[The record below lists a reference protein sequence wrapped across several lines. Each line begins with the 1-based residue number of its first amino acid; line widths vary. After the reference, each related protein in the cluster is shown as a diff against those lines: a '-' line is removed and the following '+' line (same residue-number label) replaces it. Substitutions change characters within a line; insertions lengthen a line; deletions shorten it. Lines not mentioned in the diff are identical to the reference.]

1 MLKLTHFDKKG
12 RAKMVDVSKKGET
25 LREAV
30 VRGSIFMNPKTF
42 KSILFGKIAKGDV
55 LAVAKVAGIMA
66 AKKTSEI
73 IPMCHPLNLSHV
85 EINFYPFEKES
96 RIDIEAKVKIK
107 APTGV
112 EMEGFVAVAT
122 AGLTIYDMCKAIDRG
137 IVLSNIHLVK
147 KTGGK
152 SGTYVRA
159 IHACTPKCD
168 VSARRHESPVK
179 SSVGDGLPPA
189 QKGLWPRGK
198 PFGTGARS
206 SKSSK

>member
-1 MLKLTHFDKKG
+1 MVRLTHFDKKG
-12 RAKMVDVSKKGET
+12 RAKMVDISKKAET

-30 VRGSIFMNPKTF
+30 VRGSVFMGPNTF
-42 KSILFGKIAKGDV
+42 KSIMSGEISKGDV
-55 LAVAKVAGIMA
+55 FAVAKVAGIMA

-85 EINFYPFEKES
+85 EINFIPFEKGS

-107 APTGV
+107 AKTGV

-137 IVLSNIHLVK
+137 MVLSNIHLIK

-152 SGTYVRA
+152 SGTYQV
-159 IHACTPKCD
+159 
-168 VSARRHESPVK
+168 
-179 SSVGDGLPPA
+179 
-189 QKGLWPRGK
+189 
-198 PFGTGARS
+198 RS
-206 SKSSK
+206 SELGVRSSRNL

>member
-1 MLKLTHFDKKG
+1 MSSVLKIRSFGFRNCFGFRYSDFGFKGKYWICLTKILQKEERMPKLTHFDEKG
-12 RAKMVDVSKKGET
+12 RAKMVDVSKKAET

-42 KSILFGKIAKGDV
+42 KSIMSGKIEKGDV

-73 IPMCHPLNLSHV
+73 VPMCHPLNLSHV
-85 EINFYPFEKES
+85 EVNFYPIEKES

-107 APTGV
+107 AQTGV
-112 EMEGFVAVAT
+112 EMEGLVTVAA

-137 IVLSNIHLVK
+137 MVLSNIHLVK

-152 SGTYVRA
+152 SGTYQLRRA
-159 IHACTPKCD
+159 HRA
-168 VSARRHESPVK
+168 
-179 SSVGDGLPPA
+179 
-189 QKGLWPRGK
+189 
-198 PFGTGARS
+198 
-206 SKSSK
+206 

>member
-1 MLKLTHFDKKG
+1 MPRLTHFDKKG
-12 RAKMVDVSKKGET
+12 RAKMVDVSNKAET

-42 KSILFGKIAKGDV
+42 KKIMSGEIAKGDV
-55 LAVAKVAGIMA
+55 LSVAKVAGIMA
-66 AKKTSEI
+66 AKRTSEI

-85 EINFYPFEKES
+85 EVNFNPFQKES

-107 APTGV
+107 ARTGV

-137 IVLSNIHLVK
+137 MVLSDIHLVK

-152 SGTYVRA
+152 SGTYA
-159 IHACTPKCD
+159 
-168 VSARRHESPVK
+168 ARR
-179 SSVGDGLPPA
+179 
-189 QKGLWPRGK
+189 KG
-198 PFGTGARS
+198 
-206 SKSSK
+206 

>member
-1 MLKLTHFDKKG
+1 MPKLTHFDRKG
-12 RAKMVDVSKKGET
+12 RAKMVDVSKKAET

-30 VRGSIFMNPKTF
+30 VRGSVFMNPRTF
-42 KSILFGKIAKGDV
+42 KKIMSGDITKGDV
-55 LAVAKVAGIMA
+55 FAVAKVAGILG

-85 EINFYPFEKES
+85 EINFFTFEGES

-107 APTGV
+107 AKTGV

-137 IVLSNIHLVK
+137 MVISNIHLVK

-152 SGTYVRA
+152 SGTYSVR
-159 IHACTPKCD
+159 
-168 VSARRHESPVK
+168 S
-179 SSVGDGLPPA
+179 
-189 QKGLWPRGK
+189 
-198 PFGTGARS
+198 
-206 SKSSK
+206 